1 MTHAVAIREAGPG
14 DAESIAAIHVASWQA
29 TYRGSI
35 PDSYL
40 DSLAIGQR
48 LPMWDRILASSST
61 LIGVWVAAIDD
72 EIVGF
77 CSVGPPQSQ
86 ADEPGDSLVLH
97 TIYIKPS
104 HERRGIG
111 GGLLRHAEHQM
122 RRMGATTAILWVL
135 GENRGARRFYEAS
148 GWTDDGVEELDEIGD
163 QAVREVRY
171 SKQLAVNTSS

>member
-1 MTHAVAIREAGPG
+1 MDALTIRQAGPG
-14 DAESIAAIHVASWQA
+14 DARNIAEIHVASWQA
-29 TYRGSI
+29 AYRGLL

-40 DSLAIGQR
+40 DALAIDQR
-48 LPMWDRILASSST
+48 LPMWDRILALSST
-61 LIGVWVAAIDD
+61 LIGVLVAAIDD

-77 CSVGPPQSQ
+77 CSVGPPLSQ

-111 GGLLRHAEHQM
+111 GALLRHAEGEM
-122 RRMGATTAILWVL
+122 TRMGATTAILWVL

-148 GWTDDGVEELDEIGD
+148 GWTDDGVEKLDEIGG

-171 SKQLAVNTSS
+171 RKRLGADTHS